1 MKQREIPAHR
11 DPEQRIYNR
20 DTSHRLT
27 SLTIDLGVLFEL
39 VLCYLFFY
47 TPFAESYDFAPV
59 PWHVYLFAFHGTVML
74 IGFEEVK
81 KYYRRK
87 GYPLEFL
94 G

>member
-47 TPFAESYDFAPV
+47 TRSPRATILRPSRGMSISSHFMGRF
-59 PWHVYLFAFHGTVML
+59 LF
-74 IGFEEVK
+74 GFEEVK
-81 KYYRRK
+81 KCYRRK